1 MFEIVSAPLEEYIE
15 LHTSSEDEVLKALH
29 RQTFTDVLMPRMLS
43 GQVQGT
49 FLTMISQILQPKR
62 ILEIGT
68 FTGYSAI
75 CLARGLQQNGILT
88 TIDIN
93 AELEDLVRHYFEQAG
108 LTEKMDYKL
117 GNALDIIPELSE
129 TYDLVFIDADKQNYS
144 HYYHLV
150 FEKLRKG
157 GIILADNVLWSGRV
171 LDTKPDKDTKAL
183 LEFNHMVQQD
193 ERVNNVILSVRDGL
207 MMIQKK

>member
-15 LHTSSEDEVLKALH
+15 SHTSPEDAVLKALH
-29 RQTFTDVLMPRMLS
+29 RQTYTDVLMPRMLS

-49 FLTMISQILQPKR
+49 FLTLISQMLQPKR

-75 CLARGLQQNGILT
+75 CLARGLQQEGMLT
-88 TIDIN
+88 TIDVN
-93 AELEDLVRHYFEQAG
+93 AELEDLVRNYFEQAG
-108 LTEKMDYKL
+108 LTEKIDYRI
-117 GNALDIIPELSE
+117 GNALHIIPTLTA

-150 FEKLRKG
+150 FEKVRKG

-171 LDTKPDKDTKAL
+171 LDTNPDKDTKAL
-183 LEFNHMVQQD
+183 LEFNKMVQQD